1 MRTRRE
7 KELKPPRTELS
18 KNIGKTQVILL
29 KTGKKNPPKP
39 PKKLQS
45 LAKMKWKPKLDLI
58 QIGARHPSN
67 PPQSRSPL
75 RWKRNT
81 KPFLKAKQQRL
92 LTEWKS

>member
-39 PKKLQS
+39 KKKDEVETQ
-45 LAKMKWKPKLDLI
+45 AGLDTDWGEAS
-58 QIGARHPSN
+58 Q
-67 PPQSRSPL
+67 
-75 RWKRNT
+75 
-81 KPFLKAKQQRL
+81 
-92 LTEWKS
+92 